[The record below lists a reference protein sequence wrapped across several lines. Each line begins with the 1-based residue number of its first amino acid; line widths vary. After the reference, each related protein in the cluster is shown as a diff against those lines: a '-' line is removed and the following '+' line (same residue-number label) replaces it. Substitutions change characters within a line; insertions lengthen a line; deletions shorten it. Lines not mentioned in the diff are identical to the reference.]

1 MSHTRGWGKYKTF
14 CAKVRGSIFYK
25 TSTAQNNWNLSFNRL
40 SVFIAK
46 KFNSVSSA
54 HKSHWHTLTAPANI
68 NPQLRRPGACN
79 NFYFLFSYRELFFYF
94 SISPFLCAVP
104 RGVWAIN
111 LHRVRHALLQLFKR
125 PLHQF
130 RIEIG
135 VLGYRDVLYEEGSQL
150 RSQAS
155 G

>member
-1 MSHTRGWGKYKTF
+1 MPHPTTYPSEFKSPHNANAIEQLDFSDCLENYSRAGFNQKAFEFEFEAHTNRTDTHSLHQQISIHN
-14 CAKVRGSIFYK
+14 CAAREHATISI
-25 TSTAQNNWNLSFNRL
+25 
-40 SVFIAK
+40 
-46 KFNSVSSA
+46 
-54 HKSHWHTLTAPANI
+54 
-68 NPQLRRPGACN
+68 
-79 NFYFLFSYRELFFYF
+79 FYFLFSYRELFFYF